1 LHQPAA
7 AAFLAI
13 IAVANMEKPLDMGNN
28 YYVPRDESF
37 HEVKQES
44 FITNSL
50 KGVVRQSVPLLTNS
64 LKAEC
69 ENFEC
74 FHAIDRLY
82 QEGVK
87 LRDFQ
92 NVENGILKRLPM
104 SQAMKTIEDSTNT
117 VTNMFQYS
125 EPTILS
131 SN

>member
-1 LHQPAA
+1 
-7 AAFLAI
+7 
-13 IAVANMEKPLDMGNN
+13 MEKPLDLGTN

-50 KGVVRQSVPLLTNS
+50 KGVVRQSMPLVTNS

-92 NVENGILKRLPM
+92 NVENEILKQLPM
-104 SQAMKTIEDSTNT
+104 SQAMKTIEESTNT
-117 VTNMFQYS
+117 VTNMLQYS